1 MDKLQPY
8 SPLQGLSGTRGI
20 NVKLKELNRF
30 NLILRGKQN
39 DNKFMTSAQ
48 ELLDKLPIKPNSICK
63 KLGITIIWISPD
75 EWILT
80 GDYDKLEKVKIDL
93 DKSLKDTHYALIDTS
108 DYYMSVNISGNN
120 VRETLEKGIVVDLHD
135 SAFPI
140 DYATGTRYE
149 KAVINLHRE
158 DNNSYNIICR
168 RSFAPYLWKHLVKA
182 SQEFK

>member
-8 SPLQGLSGTRGI
+8 SPLQGLAGTTGI

-30 NLILRGKQN
+30 NLILRGKQD
-39 DNKFMTSAQ
+39 DNKFMKSARKIF
-48 ELLDKLPIKPNSICK
+48 DKLPVKPNSTYQK
-63 KLGITIIWISPD
+63 SGITIIWVSPD

-80 GDYDKLEKVKIDL
+80 GDYNKLEKVKTDL
-93 DKSLKDTHYALIDTS
+93 DKSLENTHYALIDTS
-108 DYYMSVNISGNN
+108 DYYMSANISGNN
-120 VRETLEKGIVVDLHD
+120 VRETLEKGVVVDLHD

-140 DYATGTRYE
+140 GYATGTRYE

-158 DNNSYNIICR
+158 DNNSYNIIFR
-168 RSFAPYLWKHLVKA
+168 RSFAPYLWGHLVKA